1 MEMTRSFWRSR
12 SHFGIGAQRFGV
24 ATHCTFFLSS
34 PPIVHLFSKKNFFT
48 LTQPRGWPTQI
59 PIPPPQPNP
68 AGAPALSL
76 AIRHRKSRVLPPAA
90 PRRFAAGSSS
100 LSSTN
105 PRGLSPSSA
114 RPQPSGWPSG
124 PTPPTAGHD
133 CPLHVQQ
140 SSDQGNTT
148 SSEGYYQIIRF
159 WDFFVDCY
167 LNLCTRNSNLVS
179 LMYCGRDFG
188 LIKDWRFQLVVKLV
202 VTCAFNSVKNCS
214 GKWLRLKVYFLLHWI
229 YLYNVLFVC
238 PLVKFWN
245 VCPNSKSSATSF
257 VMISNNM

>member
-1 MEMTRSFWRSR
+1 METTRSFWRSR

-24 ATHCTFFLSS
+24 ATHCTFFRAAHPLYIYSVKKLLYPNPTARLPPPKSPS
-34 PPIVHLFSKKNFFT
+34 PPRLP
-48 LTQPRGWPTQI
+48 QGPRAPPPI
-59 PIPPPQPNP
+59 PISTAAPPGPRRRQARTRPSQGGCLHRGQARAAAAPARAASNAPAKSRRSQIPPPQPNP
-68 AGAPALSL
+68 AGAPAPSL

-114 RPQPSGWPSG
+114 RPQPGGWPSG
-124 PTPPTAGHD
+124 PTPPAAGHD
-133 CPLHVQQ
+133 YPVHDQQ
-140 SSDQGNTT
+140 YSDQGNTT

-179 LMYCGRDFG
+179 LMYCSRDFG
-188 LIKDWRFQLVVKLV
+188 LIKD
-202 VTCAFNSVKNCS
+202 
-214 GKWLRLKVYFLLHWI
+214 
-229 YLYNVLFVC
+229 
-238 PLVKFWN
+238 
-245 VCPNSKSSATSF
+245 
-257 VMISNNM
+257 